1 MKNILTSL
9 VLLLAVSLQAQ
20 TITVDGNSLLVS
32 ENNSFPLW
40 LASASTISPN
50 PPVHLLSVV
59 EYAEVS
65 NGEEMN
71 LMYSGVLNVTQNA
84 TVPEGKVWKVVSAME
99 GGTQNMDIPV
109 DSLEIGDDYAGG
121 IVFYLDGNGGG
132 KVCAKSHTES
142 AGEWDEAIN
151 FATDLVD
158 SGFDDWYLPT
168 KNELELVYNQIG
180 DLGNFQPSQ
189 YWSSSETGSNN
200 AWFVYFTN
208 GTTNNYNKLL
218 YAYRVRVIRAF

>member
-1 MKNILTSL
+1 MKKILTSL
-9 VLLLAVSLQAQ
+9 VLILAVSLKAQ

-40 LASASTISPN
+40 LAAGSTISPN

-59 EYAEVS
+59 EYAEIS

-99 GGTQNMDIPV
+99 GDTQNMDIPV

-142 AGEWDEAIN
+142 SGEWDEAIN

-168 KNELELVYNQIG
+168 RNELELVYNQIA
-180 DLGNFQPSQ
+180 DLGNFQPSY
-189 YWSSSETGSNN
+189 YWSSSEYDYST
-200 AWFVYFTN
+200 AWNVNFNDGYTN
-208 GTTNNYNKLL
+208 YSDKTNP
-218 YAYRVRVIRAF
+218 YRVRVIRAF

>member
-9 VLLLAVSLQAQ
+9 VLLLAVNLQAQ

-40 LASASTISPN
+40 LASGSSISPN

-71 LMYSGVLNVTQNA
+71 LMYSGVLNVTQNS
-84 TVPEGKVWKVVSAME
+84 TVPEGKVWKVVSAMK

-109 DSLEIGDDYAGG
+109 DSLQIGDDYAGG

-132 KVCAKSHTES
+132 KVCAKSYTES
-142 AGEWDEAIN
+142 AGDWGEAIN
-151 FATDLVD
+151 FATNLVD
-158 SGFDDWYLPT
+158 NGFDDWYLPT
-168 KNELELVYNQIG
+168 KNELELVYNQIR
-180 DLGNFQPSQ
+180 DLGNFQPSN
-189 YWSSSETGSNN
+189 YWSSSEANNNDAWYVDFVYGVTGSS
-200 AWFVYFTN
+200 
-208 GTTNNYNKLL
+208 NKTST
-218 YAYRVRVIRAF
+218 YRVRVIRAF

>member
-9 VLLLAVSLQAQ
+9 VLLLAVNLQAQ

-40 LASASTISPN
+40 LASGSSISPN

-71 LMYSGVLNVTQNA
+71 LMYSGVLNVTQNS

-109 DSLEIGDDYAGG
+109 DSLQIGDDYAGG

-142 AGEWDEAIN
+142 AGEWHEAIN
-151 FATDLVD
+151 FATNLVD

-168 KNELELVYNQIG
+168 KNELELVYNQIR
-180 DLGNFQPSQ
+180 DLGNFQASN
-189 YWSSSETGSNN
+189 YWSSSEGSVSN
-200 AWFVYFTN
+200 AWSVGFDDGYATN
-208 GTTNNYNKLL
+208 YGKGNT
-218 YAYRVRVIRAF
+218 YRVRVIRAF